1 MCIPFVCIPRRSHA
15 RTCSTGLDQ
24 HGSAQVSSQHES
36 VVPPQQVQAH
46 PAPGPP
52 TPLKVIDYTVDML
65 TDSPSPAE
73 SADHSEQ
80 RSAAPVHHLHPH
92 SVTVP
97 TPTPP
102 GQSQPFRPHFT
113 PLPVQQLARP
123 ASPFHRL
130 LTCSTSSSAAAA
142 HSLPAGHSSP
152 QFVAAQHSP
161 AQHSSAELS
170 SNMSTSGSSHH
181 RVKKQK
187 TDKDH
192 LVTCLDAFDSISHA
206 GTVHQPAVLAKHA
219 DSAAQQEGVFPEL
232 FHGDSILS
240 CDTHMHMHI
249 APLNDPPT
257 GQRSDLSRSSAP
269 ASLSPKGY
277 DLKKKYAAET
287 GQASAATG
295 HAPMTDTG
303 RTKRSRAAPMTD
315 HGAAL
320 KKSGSLGDG
329 AYVKKRSAQAG
340 AVGVTN
346 AAGRG
351 SRKRKSDGSQVDVDA
366 LHFDFDAVLSGMP
379 EDMGIDM
386 GMDLGM
392 DLGMDIDDSSFAEL
406 TAGFTAPCLNA
417 TPSGSPSVTPSGD
430 HAQQP
435 VASPLSPSAAPLN
448 PSAATGQQQ
457 QSVTASI
464 PRQQRR
470 FRTDATGSGAAS
482 GSTARPATQAALSS
496 VNGAA
501 VGGGITC
508 HKSAVRG
515 EGRNVGRTAEP
526 TSSGHRSRVS
536 PQGASPT
543 PNHKVPSQAATRYP
557 TQVQGQ
563 KPGATREYHEGQM
576 VWAQPKGYS
585 FWPAMVSCVH
595 EPLTSRSLICSAFVG
610 FARVY

>member
-1 MCIPFVCIPRRSHA
+1 M
-15 RTCSTGLDQ
+15 
-24 HGSAQVSSQHES
+24 VSE
-36 VVPPQQVQAH
+36 
-46 PAPGPP
+46 
-52 TPLKVIDYTVDML
+52 
-65 TDSPSPAE
+65 
-73 SADHSEQ
+73 
-80 RSAAPVHHLHPH
+80 
-92 SVTVP
+92 
-97 TPTPP
+97 
-102 GQSQPFRPHFT
+102 
-113 PLPVQQLARP
+113 
-123 ASPFHRL
+123 L
-130 LTCSTSSSAAAA
+130 L
-142 HSLPAGHSSP
+142 
-152 QFVAAQHSP
+152 
-161 AQHSSAELS
+161 
-170 SNMSTSGSSHH
+170 
-181 RVKKQK
+181 
-187 TDKDH
+187 
-192 LVTCLDAFDSISHA
+192 
-206 GTVHQPAVLAKHA
+206 
-219 DSAAQQEGVFPEL
+219 
-232 FHGDSILS
+232 HGDSILS
-240 CDTHMHMHI
+240 TDTHMCVDMP
-249 APLNDPPT
+249 PLNGTPT
-257 GQRSDLSRSSAP
+257 GERSDMSTFFTPPSAQ
-269 ASLSPKGY
+269 AATLSPKGCG
-277 DLKKKYAAET
+277 LKKKCAAEA
-287 GQASAATG
+287 GQTSAAAG
-295 HAPMTDTG
+295 HAPVTNTG
-303 RTKRSRAAPMTD
+303 GMKIGTAPMTER
-315 HGAAL
+315 GAAL

-457 QSVTASI
+457 QRVTASI